1 MRTKKSPQK
10 VQKLNKDESE
20 AGEIGVPSPKVIQNE
35 NILTMKSLNQV
46 LNVEQPSCLLLCKGT
61 LICTATSLEL
71 KNISTKVENLL
82 KEFEDIFPKEGPIG
96 LPPFRG
102 IEHQIDLVPGASLP
116 NRPAYRTNPQ
126 ETKEIESQVQEL
138 LEKGWVQKSLSPCAV
153 PVLLVPKKDGKW
165 RMCCDCRA
173 INNITIKYRHPI
185 PRLDDMLDELHGSL
199 MFSKIDLKSGYHQ
212 IRIKEGDEWKT
223 AFKTKFGLYE

>member
-1 MRTKKSPQK
+1 
-10 VQKLNKDESE
+10 V
-20 AGEIGVPSPKVIQNE
+20 GEIGVPSPKVIQHE
-35 NILTMKSLNQV
+35 NILTIKSLNQV
-46 LNVEQPSCLLLCKGT
+46 LNDEQPSCLLLCKGT
-61 LICTATSLEL
+61 LTCTATFLEL
-71 KNISTKVENLL
+71 KSLPPKIENLL

-116 NRPAYRTNPQ
+116 NRPTYRTNPQ

-138 LEKGWVQKSLSPCAV
+138 LEKGWVQNSLSPCAMH
-153 PVLLVPKKDGKW
+153 VLLVPKKDGKW

-212 IRIKEGDEWKT
+212 IRIKEGDELKT
-223 AFKTKFGLYE
+223 LLRPNLDYMSGW